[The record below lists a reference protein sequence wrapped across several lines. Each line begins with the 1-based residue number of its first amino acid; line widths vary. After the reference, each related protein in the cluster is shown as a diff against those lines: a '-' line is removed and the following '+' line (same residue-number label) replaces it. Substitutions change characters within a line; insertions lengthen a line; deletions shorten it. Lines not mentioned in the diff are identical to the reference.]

1 MRKALY
7 ENTQLA
13 DAAFPMNVFHT
24 PFQDHQFLTLH
35 WHEHFEFIL
44 IEQGEATI
52 QIGEQSYE
60 GRAGDLFAIN
70 SGELHA
76 VYHPKNG
83 FTLFAV
89 VFHPSLIG
97 LKTSDFIDL
106 RWRNR
111 IDLGQEHGKLI
122 HQALLGL
129 IEEFQRKK
137 SGYEQ
142 AIVAFA
148 QLLFTWCRRWYK
160 TKDESDNQLL
170 GVQRKA
176 TRFKELIAYV
186 EQHYTDK
193 ITVTQAA
200 SFVHLSPYHFCKAFK
215 KMTGITF
222 VHFVNLYRIHEAER
236 LLLNTSLSVSEIAD
250 RIGCGSINGFS
261 KLFKQIKGFSP
272 KHARSLKIHPLDNAP
287 RD

>member
-13 DAAFPMNVFHT
+13 DASFPMNVFHT

-52 QIGEQSYE
+52 QIGERSFVGQ
-60 GRAGDLFAIN
+60 AGDLFVVN

-76 VYHPKNG
+76 VYHPKNE

-97 LKTSDFIDL
+97 LKSSDFIDV
-106 RWRNR
+106 RWHNRVDRNT
-111 IDLGQEHGKLI
+111 EHGKLI
-122 HQALLGL
+122 HQALQGL

-137 SGYEQ
+137 SGYRQ
-142 AIVAFA
+142 AVVAFA
-148 QLLFTWCRRWYK
+148 QLLYTWCCRWNK
-160 TKDESDNQLL
+160 VNSEPDNQFL
-170 GVQRKA
+170 GLQQKA
-176 TRFKELIAYV
+176 SRFKELIEYV
-186 EQHYTDK
+186 ELHYRDK
-193 ITVTQAA
+193 ITLAQAA

-215 KMTGITF
+215 KMTGLTF

-236 LLLNTSLSVSEIAD
+236 LLLNTTLSISEIAD

-261 KLFKQIKGFSP
+261 KLFKQVKGFSP
-272 KHARSLKIHPLDNAP
+272 KHARALNANSL
-287 RD
+287 